1 MADMDGVDA
10 PTVWVIRAGR
20 PGEERDD
27 FYLDHGLVGVG
38 WGQLPDLTSVGS
50 REDIAKLIRADR
62 PNARNRSVGVRA
74 GYLWRFRTEV
84 RVGDV
89 VVLPLTTTSQL
100 ALGVVTREYWYREN
114 ADPGKRHVVSVD
126 WKRTEVPRTTLH
138 PDLKDSLSGA
148 RSAVSAVRRKD
159 RAWRFYQLMLEGR
172 DPGIQLGQDGEAG
185 GSDGAVDNEVADD
198 AESEIDLESVGV
210 ARIQDYIAERFPRH
224 RLSDL
229 VAAVLEAEGFKTD
242 VSPPGPDGGV
252 DVFAGR
258 GPLGLDRPHLIAQVK
273 SSTSSANVTVVRE
286 LNGVLTDQDA
296 DQGLL
301 VAWGGVTRDARR
313 EIRQKFF
320 RIRLW
325 NAEDLVE
332 AVLRNYDKLDQ
343 EIQAE
348 LPLKQ
353 VWTLIED

>member
-1 MADMDGVDA
+1 M
-10 PTVWVIRAGR
+10 
-20 PGEERDD
+20 
-27 FYLDHGLVGVG
+27 
-38 WGQLPDLTSVGS
+38 
-50 REDIAKLIRADR
+50 
-62 PNARNRSVGVRA
+62 
-74 GYLWRFRTEV
+74 
-84 RVGDV
+84 
-89 VVLPLTTTSQL
+89 
-100 ALGVVTREYWYREN
+100 
-114 ADPGKRHVVSVD
+114 
-126 WKRTEVPRTTLH
+126 
-138 PDLKDSLSGA
+138 
-148 RSAVSAVRRKD
+148 
-159 RAWRFYQLMLEGR
+159 
-172 DPGIQLGQDGEAG
+172 
-185 GSDGAVDNEVADD
+185 
-198 AESEIDLESVGV
+198 
-210 ARIQDYIAERFPRH
+210 
-224 RLSDL
+224 
-229 VAAVLEAEGFKTD
+229 LEAEGFKTD

-258 GPLGLDRPHLIAQVK
+258 GPLGLDRPNLIAQVK
-273 SSTSSANVTVVRE
+273 SSPSSASVTVVRE

-301 VAWGGVTRDARR
+301 VAWGGVTREAHR